1 MVRVEKRKD
10 SLLRLISDMG
20 GEGKHR
26 DFCSRIRNYWDLTEE
41 EKDNEGKLFHHVA
54 SIEQALKTAKFVE
67 LKGGIWKITEAG
79 KKHLSSL
86 APKPAL
92 KFQPK
97 REQVIEDL
105 PLCKDLREAQRDSN
119 NPTVFEKALVKA
131 FEELG
136 LHAEHIGGRDEPDI
150 FINDIFKIIIDSKT
164 TKEGVITERYINFDA
179 MDRYK
184 ENEKYKARFLGVI
197 AAGFSEGY
205 IRETAKKRGI
215 FLIETEAICQL
226 LQNHKIYPY
235 EANRIVGI
243 LFESGKHIITQ
254 RDVPASTF
262 DQEKF
267 IEIVAKILSD
277 IKLTRKTNFSSKEL
291 RIAYSWQRLNYESDE
306 IEKALSF
313 LSTVP
318 FNILHKQNDEYSL
331 TSDIESILKK
341 IGLLLEA
348 FHKIG

>member
-1 MVRVEKRKD
+1 MVKVKKRKD
-10 SLLRLISDMG
+10 SLLQLISDIG
-20 GEGKHR
+20 SEGRHR
-26 DFCSRIRNYWDLTEE
+26 DFCRKIRDYWPLTEE

-67 LKGGIWKITEAG
+67 LKGGIWKITETG

-86 APKPAL
+86 GPNRGL
-92 KFQPK
+92 KQTENNP
-97 REQVIEDL
+97 VIGDL

-131 FEELG
+131 FKELG
-136 LHAEHIGGRDEPDI
+136 FDAEHIGGRDEPDI
-150 FINDIFKIIIDSKT
+150 FVNDRFKIIIDSKT

-184 ENEKYKARFLGVI
+184 ENEKYKARFLCVI

-235 EANRIVGI
+235 EQNRIVKI
-243 LFESGKHIITQ
+243 LFESGKYIITQ
-254 RDVPASTF
+254 GDVPPSTF

-277 IKLTRKTNFSSKEL
+277 IKLTRKNNFSSRDL
-291 RIAYSWQRLNYESDE
+291 RNAYSWQALNYESDD
-306 IEKALSF
+306 IEKALNF

-318 FNILHKQNDEYSL
+318 FNILQKQNDEYSL